1 MLKLLPRDAR
11 GHAELFDVL
20 LPVRRQVC
28 APGRVCQF
36 GVYCCHVR
44 ALAVAINYSAR
55 LKFNSVLRHF
65 SVFISIKICR
75 NSYSN
80 LAESFKRVKVRLI
93 SLELSQSQ

>member
-1 MLKLLPRDAR
+1 MLLP
-11 GHAELFDVL
+11 G
-20 LPVRRQVC
+20 RRQVC
-28 APGRVCQF
+28 VSVWVCQF
-36 GVYCCHVR
+36 CVCGGHVR
-44 ALAVAINYSAR
+44 ALAVPINYSAR

-80 LAESFKRVKVRLI
+80 LTESFKRVKVRLI